1 MPRRTSAALLA
12 ACLAALPLAGQALCT
27 SDDVAQPAALLERF
41 ISADC
46 ADCWRDAGTPTPGA
60 NTLVLDWIVPG
71 RQGDDAPLSAA
82 ASEDALERLH
92 LLGRK
97 TPQRS
102 DAVTSRRAAKPL
114 ALRLAQGA
122 VFNDYVGAS
131 IELKNPT
138 HERWRAW
145 LLLVEQLPAGV
156 EGSPVARNVVRNVFR
171 PDWGRTAAQAPGR
184 LAETRSMRIRE
195 DAQPDRL
202 RLVGVL
208 HDGRGRIRAITQ
220 TECR

>member
-1 MPRRTSAALLA
+1 MPHRIFTALLA
-12 ACLAALPLAGQALCT
+12 ACLAALPLVGRALCT

-46 ADCWRDAGTPTPGA
+46 AECWRDAATPRPGV

-71 RQGDDAPLSAA
+71 RQGDDAPLSAVA
-82 ASEDALERLH
+82 HEDALDRLH

-97 TPQRS
+97 APERS
-102 DAVTSRRAAKPL
+102 AALTRRRAAQPP

-131 IELKNPT
+131 IELKAAPQ
-138 HERWRAW
+138 EPWRAW
-145 LLLVEQLPAGV
+145 LLLVEQLPAGA

-171 PDWGRTAAQAPGR
+171 PDWERPPGRATGR

-195 DAQPDRL
+195 GVQADRL
-202 RLVGVL
+202 KLVGVL
-208 HDGRGRIRAITQ
+208 HDARGRVRAITQ